1 MENALQVQHLFNS
14 VQEKLQHE
22 IHVLQDAMS
31 KIDRHSDDPGDQWV
45 YPVYQRIIE
54 RRKKLLNYLSA

>member
-1 MENALQVQHLFNS
+1 MENASQVKHLFNS

-31 KIDRHSDDPGDQWV
+31 KIDRYSDDPGDQWV
-45 YPVYQRIIE
+45 YPVYERIIE
-54 RRKKLLNYLSA
+54 RRKQLLNYLSA

>member
-1 MENALQVQHLFNS
+1 MEQVSQVQRLFHS
-14 VQEKLQHE
+14 VQEKLQYE
-22 IHVLQDAMS
+22 IHMLQETMS

-45 YPVYQRIIE
+45 YPVYERIIE